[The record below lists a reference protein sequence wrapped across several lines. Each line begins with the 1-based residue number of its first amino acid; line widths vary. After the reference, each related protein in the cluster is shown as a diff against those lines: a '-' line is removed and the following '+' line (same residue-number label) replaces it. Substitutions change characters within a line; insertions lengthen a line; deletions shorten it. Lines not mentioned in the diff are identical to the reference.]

1 MPMYL
6 EMEFDNLYDQKAIQV
21 RILSESFFPKLNK
34 ERETKEGQNV
44 GDILNKVVGRLPK
57 MLQQLSRLG

>member
-6 EMEFDNLYDQKAIQV
+6 EMEFDNFYDQKAIRV
-21 RILSESFFPKLNK
+21 RILLESFFPKLNK

-44 GDILNKVVGRLPK
+44 GDILNKVLGRLPK

>member
-6 EMEFDNLYDQKAIQV
+6 EMEFDNFYDQKAIQV

-44 GDILNKVVGRLPK
+44 GDILNKVVGSLPK